1 MANISIDINFINKN
15 EDLKKGKSLVIKRN
29 GITVTITNKDH
40 HLNRKYFINNL
51 FNIEK

>member
-1 MANISIDINFINKN
+1 MGNISIDINFINKN

-40 HLNRKYFINNL
+40 HLNR
-51 FNIEK
+51 NILLITYLI

>member
-1 MANISIDINFINKN
+1 MGNISIDINFINKN

-40 HLNRKYFINNL
+40 YLNRKYFINNL
-51 FNIEK
+51 FKIEK